1 MRKLV
6 KIAVAATSAVV
17 VIAGAANARE
27 DYRNIERQVT
37 ARDFRAQVYQ
47 TQQPSRRQPLS
58 VPEHGPAYDEVGA
71 P

>member
-27 DYRNIERQVT
+27 DYGNIDRQVT
-37 ARDFRAQVYQ
+37 AREFRAQAYD
-47 TQQPSRRQPLS
+47 TQQPSRHQLLNKPD
-58 VPEHGPAYDEVGA
+58 HGPAYDEVGA